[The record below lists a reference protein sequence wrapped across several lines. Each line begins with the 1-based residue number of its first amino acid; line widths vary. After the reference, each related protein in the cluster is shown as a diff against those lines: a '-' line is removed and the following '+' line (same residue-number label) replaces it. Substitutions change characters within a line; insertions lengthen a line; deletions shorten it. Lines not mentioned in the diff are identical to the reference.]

1 MKLSNKMRFILAVIA
16 GQLVVSNRRRAAIEA
31 DLEAGGYDRV
41 RSNRKVNSISP
52 SAECIEL

>member
-16 GQLVVSNRRRAAIEA
+16 GQLVISNRRRADIEA

-41 RSNRKVNSISP
+41 RSSRKVGSIRQH
-52 SAECIEL
+52 L